1 MEILILL
8 LLTLVNGFFA
18 VSEIA
23 LVSLKKQKI
32 ENKAKKG
39 NKKAQTVLK
48 LLEKPEDF
56 LSSIQVGITL
66 IGIISGAYG
75 GATLVKYLEPVF
87 NSIPSIAHYSEEL
100 SYFIVIAGITYFSI
114 VIGELIPKTFGL
126 RNPEKIALFVAPII
140 KVFSILVY
148 PFVKILSF
156 STYLFNKT
164 LKISDTEGEKIS
176 EDELIYMLKT
186 ASLQGVL
193 EKEESEL
200 HQNVFSFSEQKAKSL
215 MTHRK
220 KVEWINLKDDISDI
234 EKQIK
239 ESNFTKFPACDGNLD
254 EVGNFIAIK
263 EFYEGLNSPDFNI
276 YNTLKKPIFIPEN
289 MHSVDILQEF
299 RENKQHIGFVVDEY
313 GSFQGII
320 TMQDLIEGIV
330 GDMPESDEEETEI
343 VQRTD
348 GSFLVNGN
356 ISIRDLNSYFD
367 ETLIELNDD
376 EYVTLAGFI
385 IYQMEYIPEVAEKL
399 DHNGYTYEIVDKD
412 ANRIDKILMYQ
423 AKEDEDPET
432 KTKEEN

>member
-1 MEILILL
+1 MEIIILL
-8 LLTLVNGFFA
+8 LLTLINGFFA

-23 LVSLKKQKI
+23 LVSVKKQKL

-48 LLEKPEDF
+48 LLENPEDF

-66 IGIISGAYG
+66 IGIVSGAYG

-87 NSIPSIAHYSEEL
+87 NSFSFTAGYSFQL
-100 SYFIVIAGITYFSI
+100 AYFVVIAAITYISI
-114 VIGELIPKTFGL
+114 VFGELIPKTFGL
-126 RNPEKIALFVAPII
+126 KQPEKIALIVAPII

-156 STYLFNKT
+156 STFIFNKT
-164 LKISDTEGEKIS
+164 FKISEGEGEKIS

-200 HQNVFSFSEQKAKSL
+200 HQNVFVFSEQKAKSL

-220 KVEWINLKDDISDI
+220 KVEWINLQDPADVI
-234 EKQIK
+234 EEQMKN
-239 ESNFTKFPACDGNLD
+239 SNFTKFPACDGNLD
-254 EVGNFIAIK
+254 EANGYIAIK
-263 EFYEGLNSPDFNI
+263 DFYENFNSPDFNI
-276 YNTLKKPIFIPEN
+276 HSIVKKPIFIPEN

-299 RENKQHIGFVVDEY
+299 RKNKQHIGFVVDEY

-320 TMQDLIEGIV
+320 TIQDMIEGII
-330 GDMPESDEEETEI
+330 GDMPESEEEDDEI

-348 GSFLVNGN
+348 GSFLINGN
-356 ISIRDLNSYFD
+356 TSIRDLNSYFD
-367 ETLIELNDD
+367 ETIIEINDD

-385 IYQMEYIPEVAEKL
+385 IYQMEYIPEIAEKL
-399 DHNGYTYEIVDKD
+399 DYNGFSFEIVDKD
-412 ANRIDKILMYQ
+412 ANRIDKVLMTRI
-423 AKEDEDPET
+423 EDKPIPE
-432 KTKEEN
+432 E

>member
-1 MEILILL
+1 MEIIILL
-8 LLTLVNGFFA
+8 LLTLINGFFA

-23 LVSLKKQKI
+23 LVSVKKQKL

-48 LLEKPEDF
+48 LLENPEDF

-66 IGIISGAYG
+66 IGIVSGAYG

-87 NSIPSIAHYSEEL
+87 NSFSFTAGYSFQL
-100 SYFIVIAGITYFSI
+100 AYFVVIAAITYISI
-114 VIGELIPKTFGL
+114 VFGELIPKTFGL
-126 RNPEKIALFVAPII
+126 KQPEKIALIVAPII

-156 STYLFNKT
+156 STFIFNKT
-164 LKISDTEGEKIS
+164 FKISEGEGEKIS

-200 HQNVFSFSEQKAKSL
+200 HQNVFVFSEQKAKSL

-220 KVEWINLKDDISDI
+220 KVEWINLQDPADVI
-234 EKQIK
+234 EEQMKN
-239 ESNFTKFPACDGNLD
+239 SNFTKFPACDGNLD
-254 EVGNFIAIK
+254 EANGYIAIK
-263 EFYEGLNSPDFNI
+263 DFYENFNSPDFNI
-276 YNTLKKPIFIPEN
+276 HSIVKKPIFIPEN

-299 RENKQHIGFVVDEY
+299 RKNKQHIGFVVDEY

-320 TMQDLIEGIV
+320 TIQDMIEGII
-330 GDMPESDEEETEI
+330 GDMPESEEEDDEI

-348 GSFLVNGN
+348 GSFLINGN
-356 ISIRDLNSYFD
+356 TSIRDLNSYFD
-367 ETLIELNDD
+367 ETIIEINDD

-385 IYQMEYIPEVAEKL
+385 IYQMEYIPEIAEKL
-399 DHNGYTYEIVDKD
+399 DYNDFSFEIVDKD
-412 ANRIDKILMYQ
+412 ANRIDKVLMTRI
-423 AKEDEDPET
+423 EDKPIPE
-432 KTKEEN
+432 E

>member
-8 LLTLVNGFFA
+8 FLILLNGFFA

-23 LVSLKKQKI
+23 LVSVKKQKI
-32 ENKAKKG
+32 ETRAKKG

-48 LLEKPEDF
+48 LLATPEDF

-75 GATLVKYLEPVF
+75 GATLVKYIEPIF
-87 NSIPSIAHYSEEL
+87 NSMPSVAQYSEEL
-100 SYFIVIAGITYFSI
+100 SYFIVIAGITYISI
-114 VIGELIPKTFGL
+114 VLGELIPKTFGL

-140 KVFSILVY
+140 RVFSMIVY

-156 STYLFNKT
+156 STYLFNKIF
-164 LKISDTEGEKIS
+164 KISNTEGEKIS

-200 HQNVFSFSEQKAKSL
+200 HQNVFTFSEQKAKSL

-220 KVEWINLKDDISDI
+220 KVEWINLKDDIANI

-254 EVGNFIAIK
+254 EVSGYIAIK

-276 YNTLKKPIFIPEN
+276 YDTVKKPIFIPEN

-299 RENKQHIGFVVDEY
+299 RENKQHMGFVVDEY

-320 TMQDLIEGIV
+320 TIQDLIEGIV

-367 ETLIELNDD
+367 EVIIELNDD

-385 IYQMEYIPEVAEKL
+385 IHRMEYIPEVTEKL
-399 DHNGYTYEIVDKD
+399 SYHGYTYEIMDKD
-412 ANRIDKILMYQ
+412 ANRIDKILMS
-423 AKEDEDPET
+423 KTDEET
-432 KTKEEN
+432 EITEEN